1 MKAGMCCQQPNLPKK
16 KLEVLPVD
24 ADRMQRGQQWLE
36 TLLHLSGLSSDVTA
50 ELNANFAEESCWL
63 TINEATLRPEQIQI
77 LTGAGGSVLDSIQY
91 LTNAILNLSQEREQQ
106 TAFTVELAGYR
117 LRRYAELK
125 AIAEQSAADV
135 RETGEEFELKSLSS
149 AERRQVHTMLKEY
162 EDLETFSRGQEPDRR
177 LVIRPLQS

>member
-1 MKAGMCCQQPNLPKK
+1 MRAGTFCQQQNLLKK

-24 ADRMQRGQQWLE
+24 VDQIQRGQQWLE
-36 TLLHLSGLSSDVTA
+36 TLLHLCGLSSEVTA

-63 TINEATLRPEQIQI
+63 TITEATLLPEQVQI

-106 TAFTVELAGYR
+106 KAFTVELAGYR

-125 AIAEQSAADV
+125 ALAEQAAVEV
-135 RETGEEFELKSLSS
+135 RESGEEFELKSLSS

-177 LVIRPLQS
+177 LVIRPLQN